1 MTAMIIRILIFV
13 AIFLA
18 IAWGLRKIW
27 RDWKGEFKAVDKAR
41 HERDLREREQ
51 LKRTDGM
58 ITLKRDKDGKF
69 RPDGEGR

>member
-1 MTAMIIRILIFV
+1 MTAVIIRVLIFV

-18 IAWGLRKIW
+18 IAWGLRRIW

-41 HERDLREREQ
+41 HERDLQEREQ

-69 RPDGEGR
+69 RPPQD